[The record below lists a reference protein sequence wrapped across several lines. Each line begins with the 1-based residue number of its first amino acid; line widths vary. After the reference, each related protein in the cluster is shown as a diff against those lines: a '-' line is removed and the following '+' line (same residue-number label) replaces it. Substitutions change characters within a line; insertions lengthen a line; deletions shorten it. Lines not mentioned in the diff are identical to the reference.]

1 MKHKIMLKRF
11 ILWLPVYSFLIFM
24 IIRNSGKTFQSTD
37 VNGCFGHRDTTFR
50 YFDIICEEDPLLS
63 DNTRITDNDISGGL
77 RFSENAGY
85 CIFGGSFVLFAAGI
99 FFLLIDMMFVKDGI
113 PLKFMIKYIH
123 DQDGQ
128 SVNERCVF
136 YKNMNCGIFA
146 V

>member
-37 VNGCFGHRDTTFR
+37 VNGCFGH
-50 YFDIICEEDPLLS
+50 ICEEDPLLS
-63 DNTRITDNDISGGL
+63 DNTRIADNEISGGL